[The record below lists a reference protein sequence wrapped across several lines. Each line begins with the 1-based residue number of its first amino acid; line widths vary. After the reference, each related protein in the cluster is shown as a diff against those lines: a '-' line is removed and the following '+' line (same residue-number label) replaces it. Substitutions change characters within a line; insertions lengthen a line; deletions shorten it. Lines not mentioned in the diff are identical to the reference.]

1 MRDCNIKDFYFDR
14 YSEPPSTI
22 LSKCDGINSK
32 RKHHTNFDAD
42 GNISAALSNTVSD
55 VPWVQPKA
63 RGRRTL

>member
-14 YSEPPSTI
+14 KSEPTSTI
-22 LSKCDGINSK
+22 LSKCDCINSK
-32 RKHHTNFDAD
+32 RKHLTNFDAD

-63 RGRRTL
+63 RSRRTL